1 MREVNTKEIY
11 KAVKQMALH
20 ADCNIDPAT
29 NEMVRAAAEKESNP
43 TAKFALEVILENN
56 KIAREK
62 NMPAC
67 QDCGMAVIFLEIGQE
82 VLLTGENVTK
92 AVNQAVREAYEEGY
106 FRKSVLDPITRI
118 NTKDNTPA
126 VIHFEI
132 VEGDKVTV
140 HFLAKG
146 FGSENMSK
154 LYMLKPAQGI
164 EGVKDAIVETV
175 RVAGANPCPPIIV
188 GVGIGG
194 TMEKACLVAKKSL
207 LREPGKHNP
216 NPEIAAIEQE
226 VFERIQALGIGAQ
239 GFGGDTTALCVNIDT
254 YATHIAGLPV
264 AVNIQCHAVRH
275 GTMVL

>member
-1 MREVNTKEIY
+1 MRELNTNEIY
-11 KAVKQMALH
+11 KAVKSMALRAGCH
-20 ADCNIDPAT
+20 IDAAT
-29 NEMVRAAAEKESNP
+29 NALVKQASEKEHNP
-43 TAKFALEVILENN
+43 TAKFALDVILENN
-56 KIAREK
+56 KIAAEK
-62 NMPAC
+62 EMPSC
-67 QDCGMAVIFLEIGQE
+67 QDTGMAVIFCEVGQD
-82 VLLTGENVTK
+82 VHLMGENVTD
-92 AVNQAVREAYEEGY
+92 AINRGVREAYLEGY

-126 VIHFEI
+126 IIHYEI
-132 VEGDKVTV
+132 VPGDKVTV

-175 RVAGANPCPPIIV
+175 RTAGANPCPPIVV
-188 GVGIGG
+188 GVGVGG

-207 LREPGKHNP
+207 LRAPGEHNP
-216 NPEIAAIEQE
+216 DPEIAAMEEE
-226 VFERIQALGIGAQ
+226 VLKRINDLGIGAQ

-275 GTMVL
+275 GTTVL